1 MVGQRVLFKQ
11 ARDPLQDGAH
21 LRRRLS
27 VRAPLAGWQ
36 AAYAERSVG
45 ATACDTDSKL

>member
-1 MVGQRVLFKQ
+1 MVGQRALFKQ
-11 ARDPLQDGAH
+11 ARDPLRDGAH

-27 VRAPLAGWQ
+27 VRAPWQ